1 MKTQDPLISC
11 ICITKNRPLFLQRAI
26 ACFERQDYPNKELV
40 VSYPVNDLATKSIVD
55 QIEQLSEIKII
66 RLEHTEQEKLGTSR
80 NNAVL
85 VANGTFVCFWDDD
98 DWYSVD
104 RISQQLSVLKDGPFK
119 ASILM
124 NVLIHDEEIKETY
137 YSLYRYFQGTL
148 LCEKET
154 LIHTSCSDTNKG
166 EMDFVIPY
174 LLSKNVLFHIIE
186 KPSLYIFMYH
196 GNNVLG
202 EANFNYDLLQST
214 LLDQDLNQQVMNV
227 TNLKNYHL
235 KSLTE

>member
-1 MKTQDPLISC
+1 M
-11 ICITKNRPLFLQRAI
+11 LQRAI
-26 ACFERQDYPNKELV
+26 ACFDMQDYPNKELV
-40 VSYPVNDLATKSIVD
+40 ISYPINDLATKNIVD
-55 QIEQLSEIKII
+55 QIEQLSDIKIV
-66 RLEHTEQEKLGTSR
+66 RLERHEQEKLGTSR
-80 NNAVL
+80 NNAVSA
-85 VANGTFVCFWDDD
+85 ANGVFVCFWDDD
-98 DWYSVD
+98 DWYSAD

-124 NVLIHDEEIKETY
+124 NVLIHDEEIKKTY

-154 LIHTSCSDTNKG
+154 LIETNCSDTDRR
-166 EMDFVIPY
+166 EMDPVISY

-186 KPSLYIFMYH
+186 NPGIYIFMYH
-196 GNNVLG
+196 GNNALG

-214 LLDQDLNQQVMNV
+214 LLDQDLNQQVLKV

-235 KSLTE
+235 KSPT